1 MLVANE
7 DLTIKIENPRRM
19 DSRDNMSI
27 FSSDALKPPAL
38 EPKAIEPASPRAQM
52 AGGKV
57 VPEAGGNEGEN
68 RPGAPGEAQVD
79 SDLLATNNNVPAK
92 AQ

>member
-1 MLVANE
+1 MLVAND

-27 FSSDALKPPAL
+27 FSSDALRPPVP

-57 VPEAGGNEGEN
+57 APEASG
-68 RPGAPGEAQVD
+68 GEAENQ
-79 SDLLATNNNVPAK
+79 L
-92 AQ
+92 